1 MVKARERCGVMCVL
15 YLCTYC
21 VRSIVLGPVGILMY
35 ESWNIENDEEGV
47 WEREP
52 GY

>member
-15 YLCTYC
+15 YLCTRHI
-21 VRSIVLGPVGILMY
+21 RSTALGPVGILTH

-47 WEREP
+47 WEREL